1 MDSDS
6 EARTVAHLPPAWSAG
21 ISPFGFVVQTLRF
34 NSLYCSDG
42 HGAFGIRPRYTE
54 DLCRQLCLSAKART
68 SIAARIPAASIL
80 APLWQPTAWQ
90 AFGGSATH
98 WRPYLSGCT
107 ECMKTGYHSMLFQMP
122 WVNRCPW
129 HSQPLSSQCDHCSR
143 PLWHGFRSDAPPL
156 LCPCGHDPVS
166 SRNTLDEEGRIEDL
180 RGSWIKRYLRW
191 AGASRGR
198 RTLIGVGDD
207 LTSAEEAA
215 VLFRGRAYP
224 WYRPK
229 YASSD
234 VLIRASTVRH
244 GQSVEARSQKA
255 AFSRLAPSM
264 GPGRDFFLEL
274 PQALERPMARITAS
288 VAAKFRESTFS
299 ARERACL
306 GLPEA
311 SEGGGQPSS
320 RASVVLLP
328 AYRVREHLFLD
339 GRVLGRPTQAV
350 LREIAQAMS
359 LLPSDN
365 PAIEALARAYERVL
379 GRGFAS
385 SALHL
390 LGRLDGSATDDEAA
404 LIRPVVLIRHR
415 RSSCLLTLAWLGCAR
430 KERSRAGGQV

>member
-1 MDSDS
+1 MDSGS
-6 EARTVAHLPPAWSAG
+6 EVRAVAHLPPAWITG

-42 HGAFGIRPRYTE
+42 HAALGIRPRYSE
-54 DLCRQLCLSAKART
+54 DLCRQLCLSAKARA
-68 SIAARIPAASIL
+68 SIAARVPAASIL

-90 AFGGSATH
+90 VFSGSATH

-129 HSQPLSSQCDHCSR
+129 HSQPLRSECEHCSR

-166 SRNTLDEEGRIEDL
+166 SRSTIDEEGKIEAL
-180 RGSWIKRYLRW
+180 RASWIKRYLRW
-191 AGASRGR
+191 AGASRVR
-198 RTLIGVGDD
+198 RTIVGVGDD
-207 LTSAEEAA
+207 LASAEEAV

-224 WYRPK
+224 WYRPHH
-229 YASSD
+229 ASSD
-234 VLIRASTVRH
+234 VLVRTSTVRH
-244 GQSVEARSQKA
+244 GESVEARSQKA
-255 AFSRLAPSM
+255 EFSRLAPSM

-274 PQALERPMARITAS
+274 PRAFERPMARVTAS
-288 VAAKFRESTFS
+288 VAAKFRESSFS

-311 SEGGGQPSS
+311 SEGGQPFS
-320 RASVVLLP
+320 RASIVLLP
-328 AYRVREHLFLD
+328 AYRVREQLFLD

-350 LREIAQAMS
+350 LREIAQATS
-359 LLPSDN
+359 ILSPDN
-365 PAIEALARAYERVL
+365 PSIGAFARAYERVL
-379 GRGFAS
+379 GRGFAC

-390 LGRLDGSATDDEAA
+390 LGRLDGSVTDDEAA
-404 LIRPVVLIRHR
+404 LIRPVVMIRHR
-415 RSSCLLTLAWLGCAR
+415 RSSCILTFAWLGCAGN
-430 KERSRAGGQV
+430 ERNRNRGRA